1 VTRLSATEVAREF
14 SAVLNRIGAGEE
26 IEVHRNG
33 VPVVQMR
40 PVRSGHLVSADRWR
54 GLMEAV
60 PPPDEDFARDVEV
73 ARDRVGL
80 PSGVWPS

>member
-1 VTRLSATEVAREF
+1 VAREF

-40 PVRSGHLVSADRWR
+40 PVSSGHLVSADRWR

-60 PPPDEDFARDVEV
+60 PAPDDDFASDVE
-73 ARDRVGL
+73 AGRSKVGP